1 MYFFLGGFMVFEYN
15 DKSYSIEIIRK
26 NNKNIY
32 IRVKNNKIIVT
43 CSYFTTNKQIDK
55 LIKDNYD
62 SIVKMI
68 DRDEQRIEKES
79 KFYLFGNVYD
89 IVYGF
94 NELEINNNKIYVSN
108 EKELNKYLNNKIKE
122 VFSERLNYWY
132 NIFEEK
138 IPVPNL
144 KIRKMTSRWGVCN
157 LKNKNITLNYSLYKY
172 DISCLDYVIIHEL
185 SHFIHPNH
193 SKDFW
198 NLVSKYCSNYKELRK
213 KLKD

>member
-1 MYFFLGGFMVFEYN
+1 MVFEYN

-108 EKELNKYLNNKIKE
+108 EKELNKYLNNKINE

-157 LKNKNITLNYSLYKY
+157 LKNKNITLNYNLYKY